1 MRETRP
7 AFSSKRNRNHSFIVQ
22 TVSSFASSRA
32 RVAGGASAHPSKF
45 KLSDVMCESH
55 SLSLV
60 RILRTTTAESSG
72 WDANPPASSVAVAAL
87 DASTSTPPAAAAA
100 AAVAYAF
107 FSATATA
114 STAAAASDDARGSG
128 TGSGIDAISAT
139 EYSLLPKFVTA
150 LGPRYLSAALS

>member
-1 MRETRP
+1 
-7 AFSSKRNRNHSFIVQ
+7 
-22 TVSSFASSRA
+22 
-32 RVAGGASAHPSKF
+32 
-45 KLSDVMCESH
+45 MCESH

-114 STAAAASDDARGSG
+114 STAAAPSDDARGSG
-128 TGSGIDAISAT
+128 SGSGSGIDAISAT